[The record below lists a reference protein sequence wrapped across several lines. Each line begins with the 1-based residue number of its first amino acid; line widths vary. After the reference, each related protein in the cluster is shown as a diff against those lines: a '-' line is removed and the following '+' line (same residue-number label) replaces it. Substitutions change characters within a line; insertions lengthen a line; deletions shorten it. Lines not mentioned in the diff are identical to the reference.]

1 MRWRSCKKATK
12 MIETF
17 VKIRL
22 KQFYR
27 GLSGIGL
34 IRIIFLVGLVGFIAF
49 VLFIETSKSPDSY
62 YVACITS
69 LILLMVQTK
78 RQDKPFLKTNF
89 DNYRLICLT
98 EYLILASIII
108 AFLIFHFQWIPLL
121 LLISAIYLIIHLDL
135 KSKQRNQNTKLQQF
149 IPSECF
155 EWKGGVR
162 QILFFLIPL
171 WIIGLCTS
179 FFIGSVPIVLFILGI
194 IPFSFYEK
202 GEPYQMILAY
212 EMGTNQFLFHKI
224 KMQISLFSI
233 LSSPLILAFL
243 IFHHEMWYIPIIEY
257 FIFISLYIYL
267 ILTKYAFYEPN
278 SKSPSAQIFGAIGAF
293 GGIIPVFLPVIWLL
307 SIRFFFK
314 SKENLNFYLN
324 DYN

>member
-1 MRWRSCKKATK
+1 
-12 MIETF
+12 MIEAF

-27 GLSGIGL
+27 GMTGIGL
-34 IRIIFLVGLVGFIAF
+34 IRIIFLIGLLAFIVF
-49 VLFIETSKSPDSY
+49 VLFIETSKAPDSY
-62 YVACITS
+62 YVTGITS
-69 LILLMVQTK
+69 LILFMVQAK
-78 RQDKPFLKTNF
+78 RQDKLFLKANF
-89 DNYRLICLT
+89 DRYKRICFV
-98 EYLILASIII
+98 EYLILASIPL

-135 KSKQRNQNTKLQQF
+135 KSKQRNLNTRLQQL
-149 IPSECF
+149 IPTKCF

-162 QILFFLIPL
+162 QTLFILIPL
-171 WIIGLCTS
+171 WMIGLGTS
-179 FFIGSVPIVLFILGI
+179 FSIGSVPVVLFILGV

-202 GEPYQMILAY
+202 GEPYQMIIAY
-212 EMGTNQFLFHKI
+212 EMGTSQFLFHKI
-224 KMQISLFSI
+224 RTLIAMFSI
-233 LSSPLILAFL
+233 LSIPLIAAFL
-243 IFHHEMWYIPIIEY
+243 VFHPEIWYIPVIEY

-278 SKSPSAQIFGAIGAF
+278 CKSTSAQIFGIIGAI
-293 GGIIPVFLPVIWLL
+293 GGIIPVFLPVVWLL

-314 SKENLNFYLN
+314 SKENLNIYLN

>member
-1 MRWRSCKKATK
+1 
-12 MIETF
+12 MIEAF

-27 GLSGIGL
+27 GLIGIGL
-34 IRIIFLVGLVGFIAF
+34 IRIIFLIGLLAFI
-49 VLFIETSKSPDSY
+49 VLMLFIETSKYPDTF
-62 YVACITS
+62 YVTGITA
-69 LILLMVQTK
+69 LIILVVHTK
-78 RQDKPFLKTNF
+78 RQDKSFLKINF
-89 DNYRLICLT
+89 ANYKLICFV

-121 LLISAIYLIIHLDL
+121 LLLSALYLIIHLDL
-135 KSKQRNQNTKLQQF
+135 KTRQRNLNTKLQQL

-155 EWKGGVR
+155 EWKGGIR
-162 QILFFLIPL
+162 QTLFILITL

-233 LSSPLILAFL
+233 LTIPLIAAFL
-243 IFHHEMWYIPIIEY
+243 VFHHERWYIPIIEY

-278 SKSPSAQIFGAIGAF
+278 SKSPSAQVFGAIGAF

-314 SKENLNFYLN
+314 SKENLNIYLN
-324 DYN
+324 DFN